1 MLPGNVDPDPDWIR
15 LDPDPEYGSRSNRT
29 IGDYLTLTIKNN
41 KTIFCHVCIFFFIFL
56 A

>member
-29 IGDYLTLTIKNN
+29 IGDFLTLQLKIIKL
-41 KTIFCHVCIFFFIFL
+41 FFVMCVYFFL
-56 A
+56 FF